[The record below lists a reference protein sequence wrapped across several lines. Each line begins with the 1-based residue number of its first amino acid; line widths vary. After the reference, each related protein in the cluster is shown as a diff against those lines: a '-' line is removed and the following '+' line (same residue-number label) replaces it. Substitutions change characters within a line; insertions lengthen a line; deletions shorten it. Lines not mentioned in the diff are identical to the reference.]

1 MDNGKA
7 FLPLIAVAK
16 GRKLMQR
23 LDILHPSINEYLLDI
38 IPERD
43 PVLTEMEAHA
53 RKNRFPIVGPLVGR
67 VLHQLVLLTNPTRI
81 FEMGSGFGY
90 SAYWMAKAL
99 RHPEAQI
106 ICTDGAQENAERAA
120 KYLARGGIAGY
131 IDYRVGNALEI
142 IDETEGEFDIIYND
156 IDKDGYPEAFC
167 KAVPRLRKGGLF
179 ITDNM
184 LWGGRVI
191 AQDAEIRTQD
201 GDEREQWLNS
211 ATTGVKKVTQLLY
224 NSPDVFTTIIPLRDG
239 VSISIKR

>member
-1 MDNGKA
+1 ME
-7 FLPLIAVAK
+7 
-16 GRKLMQR
+16 R
-23 LDILHPSINEYLLDI
+23 LDVLHPSINEYLLEV

-43 PVLTEMEAHA
+43 EVLTEMEAYA
-53 RKNRFPIVGPLVGR
+53 QENRFPIVGPLVGR

-99 RHPEAQI
+99 RQQEAGI
-106 ICTDGAQENAERAA
+106 ICTDGSQENADRAA
-120 KYLARGGIAGY
+120 GYLARGGVADR

-156 IDKDGYPEAFC
+156 IDKDGYPEAFR
-167 KAVPRLRKGGLF
+167 KAIPRLRSGGLF

-184 LWGGRVI
+184 LWLGRVVTYDTDAD
-191 AQDAEIRTQD
+191 AQ
-201 GDEREQWLNS
+201 GLDEEEQWVHN
-211 ATTGVKKVTQLLY
+211 TTVGVKELTRLLY

-239 VSISIKR
+239 VSVAIKR

>member
-1 MDNGKA
+1 ME
-7 FLPLIAVAK
+7 
-16 GRKLMQR
+16 R
-23 LDILHPSINEYLLDI
+23 LDVLHPSINEYLLEV

-43 PVLTEMEAHA
+43 EVLTEMEAHA
-53 RKNRFPIVGPLVGR
+53 RENRFPIVGPLVGR

-99 RHPEAQI
+99 RQPEAGI
-106 ICTDGAQENAERAA
+106 ICTDGSQENADRAA
-120 KYLARGGIAGY
+120 GYLARGGVADR

-156 IDKDGYPEAFC
+156 IDKDGYPEAFR
-167 KAVPRLRKGGLF
+167 KAIPRLRSGGLF

-184 LWGGRVI
+184 LWLGRVVTYDT
-191 AQDAEIRTQD
+191 DADMQEL
-201 GDEREQWLNS
+201 DEEEQWVHN
-211 ATTGVKKVTQLLY
+211 TTVGVKELTRLLY

-239 VSISIKR
+239 VSVAIKR